1 MNREN
6 AWTTYEEADI
16 KALEGLC
23 KEYKD
28 FLSNGKTERECVAQ
42 SIELAKKAGYQDLEE
57 LIKNQT
63 PLKAGNKVYRTWM
76 EKTIALFQIGEDAI
90 EDGLNILGAHIDSPR
105 LDLKQNPLYEDTEM
119 ALLDTHYYGGVK
131 KYQWVTLPMALHGVV
146 VKKDGTKVNIC
157 IGEKD
162 EDPVVGI
169 TDLLIH
175 LSGKQMQKKAAEV
188 IEGENLDILIGSRP
202 LKDLPDDQK
211 KEAVKQNKSKM
222 FVVTKIDDE
231 NANFYNVLTE
241 LKTVF
246 GPTVCPVVV
255 PVIENEKIASYVN
268 LIEMKAYKYD
278 DKGNTIETEMP
289 EIEKMTYR
297 IDGLLEAVSEAVAE
311 TDEALME
318 KFFEGEPFTQKELI
332 DGIHNGMNNGII
344 TPVVCTSAVNLSGID
359 MLLKEI
365 ALLIPSADE
374 SEPVEAALGDDLIQI
389 KCTTE
394 EPLSAFVFKTVAD
407 PFIGK
412 VSYIKVMSG
421 ILKADSTVFN
431 SSTGENEKIGKLYF
445 MKGKQQTETS
455 EATAGDIVT
464 AVKIN
469 ASTFDTLCTPER
481 KVLFEKL
488 SLPVPCY
495 SMAVCSAQGDES
507 KISTGIQRILDEDKT
522 LKYEQ
527 NESTK
532 EQILSGLGEQHLE
545 VTVSK
550 LKNKFGVDI
559 ELKEPKI
566 AYKETIRR
574 KVKAEGKYK
583 KQTGG
588 HGQYGHVWI
597 EFEPCVSDSLIFE
610 EKVFG
615 GAVPKNYF
623 PAVEKGLQESVKKG
637 VLAGCPV
644 VGLKAILVD
653 GSYHPVDS
661 SEMAFKTAA
670 SLAYK
675 EGLKQAEPVMLEP
688 IGNLKAAVPDENT
701 GDVMGELNKRRGRVL
716 GMEPYEE
723 GMTEISAEVPM
734 REMHSFTMYL
744 KQVTRGMGSFT
755 FDFLRYEQL
764 PANLVAEVITESIQ
778 E

>member
-1 MNREN
+1 MQIVEIINKIQYNIKCVIVQFDKRSE
-6 AWTTYEEADI
+6 TTMKRIKNITLAGHNGSGKTSLAEALLYKVGVSDRLGKTTDGTTIMDFDPEEVKRKISIGSSAAAFDYEDI
-16 KALEGLC
+16 KVNLIDTPGLF
-23 KEYKD
+23 D
-28 FLSNGKTERECVAQ
+28 FAVEMIQGISAADTVMITVSAKSGVKVGT
-42 SIELAKKAGYQDLEE
+42 KKAY
-57 LIKNQT
+57 
-63 PLKAGNKVYRTWM
+63 
-76 EKTIALFQIGEDAI
+76 
-90 EDGLNILGAHIDSPR
+90 
-105 LDLKQNPLYEDTEM
+105 
-119 ALLDTHYYGGVK
+119 
-131 KYQWVTLPMALHGVV
+131 
-146 VKKDGTKVNIC
+146 
-157 IGEKD
+157 
-162 EDPVVGI
+162 
-169 TDLLIH
+169 
-175 LSGKQMQKKAAEV
+175 
-188 IEGENLDILIGSRP
+188 
-202 LKDLPDDQK
+202 

-222 FVVTKIDDE
+222 LVVTKIDDE

-469 ASTFDTLCTPER
+469 ASTFDTLCSPER

>member
-1 MNREN
+1 MKR
-6 AWTTYEEADI
+6 I
-16 KALEGLC
+16 KNITLAGHNG
-23 KEYKD
+23 
-28 FLSNGKTERECVAQ
+28 SGKTALAEALLFRSGASDRLGKITDGTTVMDFDPEEVKRKI
-42 SIELAKKAGYQDLEE
+42 SINAAAASFDYENIKVNLIDTPGLFDFAGEMIQGIAAADTVMITVSAKSGVKTGTKKA
-57 LIKNQT
+57 
-63 PLKAGNKVYRTWM
+63 YREA
-76 EKTIALFQIGEDAI
+76 EKQ
-90 EDGLNILGAHIDSPR
+90 H
-105 LDLKQNPLYEDTEM
+105 K
-119 ALLDTHYYGGVK
+119 
-131 KYQWVTLPMALHGVV
+131 
-146 VKKDGTKVNIC
+146 
-157 IGEKD
+157 
-162 EDPVVGI
+162 
-169 TDLLIH
+169 
-175 LSGKQMQKKAAEV
+175 
-188 IEGENLDILIGSRP
+188 SR
-202 LKDLPDDQK
+202 
-211 KEAVKQNKSKM
+211 M

-231 NANFYNVLTE
+231 NANFYNVLTD

-255 PVIENEKIASYVN
+255 PVIENEKIVSYVN

-278 DKGNTIETEMP
+278 DKGNKIETAMP
-289 EIEKMTYR
+289 ETEKIEKMTYR
-297 IDGLLEAVSEAVAE
+297 IDGLREAVSEAVAE

-318 KFFEGEPFTQKELI
+318 KFFEGEPFTQKELT
-332 DGIHNGMNNGII
+332 DGIHNGMNKGII
-344 TPVVCTSAVNLSGID
+344 TPVVCASAADLTGID

-365 ALLIPSADE
+365 ELLVPSADE
-374 SEPVEAALGDDLIQI
+374 TEPAEAVCGDELTEI
-389 KCTTE
+389 KCSCD

-412 VSYIKVMSG
+412 MSYIKVMSG
-421 ILKADSTVFN
+421 TLKADSTVLN
-431 SSTGENEKIGKLYF
+431 ASTGESEKIGKLYF
-445 MKGKQQTETS
+445 MKGKQQTETA
-455 EATAGDIVT
+455 EVVAGDI
-464 AVKIN
+464 AVASKIN
-469 ASTFDTLCTPER
+469 AATFDTLCAPEC
-481 KVLFEKL
+481 KAVFEKPAM
-488 SLPVPCY
+488 PVPCY
-495 SMAVCSAQGDES
+495 PMTVCAAQGDES
-507 KISTGIQRILDEDKT
+507 KISSGIQRILEEDKT

-545 VTVSK
+545 ITVAK

-559 ELKEPKI
+559 QLKEPRI

-597 EFEPCVSDSLIFE
+597 EFEPCVSDQLIFE

-623 PAVEKGLQESVKKG
+623 PAVEKGLQDAVKKG

-688 IGNLKAAVPDENT
+688 IGSLKVNVPDENT
-701 GDVMGELNKRRGRVL
+701 GDVMGDLNKRRGRVL
-716 GMEPYEE
+716 GMEPAEK
-723 GMTEISAEVPM
+723 GMTEIQAEVPV

-744 KQVTRGMGSFT
+744 RQVTRGMGSFVL
-755 FDFLRYEQL
+755 DFLRYEQL
-764 PANLVAEVITESIQ
+764 PANLVAEVIAESVS